1 MNNVSLVGRLCADP
15 ELRFSATG
23 VAVCKFTLAVDR
35 PFSKEKQADFLPCLC
50 FKATAENTANYLTKG
65 SKAGVT
71 GSIQTST
78 WEKDGVKH
86 YKTEILADRVEFM
99 DSKAKVEEP
108 AHSSTSGLGHEVNM
122 DDSGDIPF

>member
-15 ELRFSATG
+15 ELRFSTAG

-99 DSKAKVEEP
+99 DSKPKGEQEVSP
-108 AHSSTSGLGHEVNM
+108 ATSSFGHEVNL
-122 DDSGDIPF
+122 DDDIPF